1 MKNEEILLQHE
12 NLSSQSNYK
21 KLAMAVCEILH
32 IKTTH
37 NDKLETLLHKIENWT
52 KNMPYFSTPQKEI
65 IETTIELLDAIRKKS
80 KISEIQQ
87 KIKELDDKVSFAR
100 DFD

>member
-12 NLSSQSNYK
+12 NLSPQSNYK
-21 KLAMAVCEILH
+21 KLAMAVCKILQ
-32 IKTTH
+32 IKATD
-37 NDKLETLLHKIENWT
+37 NDELETLLHKIENWT
-52 KNMPYFSTPQKEI
+52 KNMPYFSTPQREI
-65 IETTIELLDAIRKKS
+65 IETTVGLLDAIKKKS

-87 KIKELDDKVSFAR
+87 KIKELDDKVSFAT